1 MQKKLPIG
9 IENFEDM
16 IKENYYYVDKT
27 ITKWTWFSQSIHKN
41 KKIRK
46 ILKYEYVKI
55 FLWNFRT
62 NKEMVWR
69 LPLRKYRYLLPMGCD
84 QSLPSIKNRTR
95 CNTTAILDQY
105 KRKLYRK
112 TIYRKSKPTN
122 KKRNRAIDRRK
133 SNPERNQIRTNIQR
147 TRQHDRKSLECTFRN
162 RLPYQT
168 GKTTR
173 KDENRLKDFCK
184 ACKKAL
190 KQIKEKHYDQKLEEE
205 GYETILNYGIACY
218 KKRCKVMVDKW

>member
-1 MQKKLPIG
+1 
-9 IENFEDM
+9 
-16 IKENYYYVDKT
+16 
-27 ITKWTWFSQSIHKN
+27 
-41 KKIRK
+41 
-46 ILKYEYVKI
+46 
-55 FLWNFRT
+55 
-62 NKEMVWR
+62 MVWR

-162 RLPYQT
+162 RLPYPT

-173 KDENRLKDFCK
+173 KNLLSDNPKRIHPTDLYWTDSGIVQRKTLRLEIRRRRIRNN
-184 ACKKAL
+184 
-190 KQIKEKHYDQKLEEE
+190 IKLWNCM
-205 GYETILNYGIACY
+205 L
-218 KKRCKVMVDKW
+218 